1 MNNSLINQPRKSNN
15 INYLIIASS
24 ATNIMCLVLGG
35 VILSYVI
42 DISDDA
48 EAIKTDVDYLNDTL
62 HSSILGNKTE
72 MIHYIDEI
80 ALLLDRVCKIVKC

>member
-24 ATNIMCLVLGG
+24 ATNIMSLVLGG

-42 DISDDA
+42 DISSDA
-48 EAIKTDVDYLNDTL
+48 ESIKTDVDYLNDTL

-72 MIHYIDEI
+72 MVHYIDEI

>member
-24 ATNIMCLVLGG
+24 ATNIMSLVLGG

-42 DISDDA
+42 DISSDA
-48 EAIKTDVDYLNDTL
+48 ESIKTDVDYLNDTL

-72 MIHYIDEI
+72 MVHYINEI

>member
-24 ATNIMCLVLGG
+24 ATNIMCLALGG

>member
-24 ATNIMCLVLGG
+24 ATNIMSLVIGG

-48 EAIKTDVDYLNDTL
+48 ESIKTDVDYLNDTL